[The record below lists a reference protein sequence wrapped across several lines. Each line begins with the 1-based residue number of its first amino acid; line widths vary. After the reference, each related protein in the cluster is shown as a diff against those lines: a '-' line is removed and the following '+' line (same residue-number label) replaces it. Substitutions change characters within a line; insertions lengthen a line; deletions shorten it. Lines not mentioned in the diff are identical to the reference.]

1 MLPMFFN
8 LLLPSL
14 EQQHRSLSLLP
25 FSFWTGSVWPK
36 PAPGLELSSLLPK
49 RPPLLADPHLTKPL
63 AINFQKVSTP
73 FSSTIK
79 ML

>member
-1 MLPMFFN
+1 MFSLFFN
-8 LLLPSL
+8 LLLSSL
-14 EQQHRSLSLLP
+14 EQQHRCLSPLP

-36 PAPGLELSSLLPK
+36 PTPGLELSSLLPK

>member
-1 MLPMFFN
+1 MFPMFFS
-8 LLLPSL
+8 LLLSSL

-25 FSFWTGSVWPK
+25 FSFWTGSIWPK
-36 PAPGLELSSLLPK
+36 PTPELSTLLPK
-49 RPPLLADPHLTKPL
+49 HPPLLADPHLPKPL
-63 AINFQKVSTP
+63 AINFQKVPTL